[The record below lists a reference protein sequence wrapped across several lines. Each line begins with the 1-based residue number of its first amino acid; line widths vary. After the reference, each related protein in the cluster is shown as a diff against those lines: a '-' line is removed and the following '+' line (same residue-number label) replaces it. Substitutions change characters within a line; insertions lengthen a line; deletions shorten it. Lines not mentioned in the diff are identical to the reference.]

1 MKPLR
6 VAIITRRFW
15 PLLGGPEKVLANLA
29 AELPARSVHATI
41 LTARW
46 QSSWSA
52 ELLFQDVPVV
62 RLAPAPQGRCN
73 TWRYLRSLARWLRSQ
88 RERLDLVYVS
98 ELRQEAYAAIGA
110 VQGVPVVL
118 RAERVGRRGDCL
130 WQIDAPG
137 GRRIKRRS
145 MAAAGMVAPTR
156 AAQRELQAAGYPRQ
170 RIVYLADG
178 VPLPPPRTPA
188 TQAAARALWA
198 ETHPALQLPEH
209 ALLVV
214 ALGPLP
220 SGEEL
225 DHLLAAW
232 RTIAGQF
239 PRGRLWLAGPAA
251 DRPAVQQQIQR
262 QQLAGR
268 VVAAGAFD
276 QVDELLAA
284 ADLLLVPSPEGDH
297 VTLLEAM
304 AAGLPI
310 VAADAADHRAVL
322 ADGQEGLLVDAAD
335 AAALSAAVA
344 RLAQDAELAAR
355 YGHAARSRAAAEFS
369 LARMADQH
377 VTWFQQLC
385 TDRESSISSP
395 RSTAQGPKS
404 N

>member
-1 MKPLR
+1 MRLSPAAARPLEYLEVSA
-6 VAIITRRFW
+6 VAG
-15 PLLGGPEKVLANLA
+15 PL
-29 AELPARSVHATI
+29 AT
-41 LTARW
+41 
-46 QSSWSA
+46 
-52 ELLFQDVPVV
+52 VP
-62 RLAPAPQGRCN
+62 RD
-73 TWRYLRSLARWLRSQ
+73 
-88 RERLDLVYVS
+88 RLDLVYVS
-98 ELRQEAYAAIGA
+98 QLRQEAYAAIGR
-110 VQGVPVVL
+110 
-118 RAERVGRRGDCL
+118 RARRAGGPAGRARGTPGRL
-130 WQIDAPG
+130 PLAIDAPG

-145 MAAAGMVAPTR
+145 MAAAALVAPTR

-220 SGEEL
+220 PGEEL

-355 YGHAARSRAAAEFS
+355 YGHAARAARRPSS
-369 LARMADQH
+369 LLPGWP
-377 VTWFQQLC
+377 T
-385 TDRESSISSP
+385 
-395 RSTAQGPKS
+395 ST
-404 N
+404 